1 MRNKKIWIFNATNDF
16 VGNPKWLFIYVNKYR
31 KDIDAYWMCD
41 NVQVVNYV
49 KSLGFNAEL
58 FHSKK
63 AEKIKSMAGVFV
75 VHQVKEHIPVKFEN
89 EVVILNLWHGV
100 GIKPIERFVDSP
112 GIRYRTYK
120 KYIKYNEMYQNNQL
134 FLVTSPLM

>member
-1 MRNKKIWIFNATNDF
+1 MLNY
-16 VGNPKWLFIYVNKYR
+16 FIP
-31 KDIDAYWMCD
+31 
-41 NVQVVNYV
+41 
-49 KSLGFNAEL
+49 
-58 FHSKK
+58 K
-63 AEKIKSMAGVFV
+63 AEKIKSVAGVFV

-120 KYIKYNEMYQNNQL
+120 KYIKYNEMYHNNQL
-134 FLVTSPLM
+134 FWSLHRLWNNILLKCLI

>member
-1 MRNKKIWIFNATNDF
+1 M
-16 VGNPKWLFIYVNKYR
+16 NKYR

-41 NVQVVNYV
+41 NVHVVNYV

-63 AEKIKSMAGVFV
+63 QKKIKSVAGVFV

-120 KYIKYNEMYQNNQL
+120 NISSIMRCTIITNYFWSLHHLWNNILQNA
-134 FLVTSPLM
+134 

>member
-1 MRNKKIWIFNATNDF
+1 MLNY
-16 VGNPKWLFIYVNKYR
+16 FIP
-31 KDIDAYWMCD
+31 
-41 NVQVVNYV
+41 
-49 KSLGFNAEL
+49 
-58 FHSKK
+58 K
-63 AEKIKSMAGVFV
+63 AEKIKSVAGVFV

-120 KYIKYNEMYQNNQL
+120 NISSIMMYHNNQL
-134 FLVTSPLM
+134 FWSLHHLWNNILQNA

>member
-1 MRNKKIWIFNATNDF
+1 MLNYFI
-16 VGNPKWLFIYVNKYR
+16 PKSR
-31 KDIDAYWMCD
+31 
-41 NVQVVNYV
+41 
-49 KSLGFNAEL
+49 
-58 FHSKK
+58 
-63 AEKIKSMAGVFV
+63 KIKSMAGVFV

-120 KYIKYNEMYQNNQL
+120 NISSIMRCTIITNYFWSLHHLWNNILQKCL
-134 FLVTSPLM
+134 I